1 MSDKIV
7 KVAEIVRETLPA
19 APPAAY
25 VGMKF
30 YGITL
35 PDIVSI
41 VTLAYLVIQIGY
53 VLWKWKKGI

>member
-1 MSDKIV
+1 MSEKIV
-7 KVAEIVRETLPA
+7 KAVEVVRETLPA

-30 YGITL
+30 YGISL

-41 VTLAYLVIQIGY
+41 ATLIYLVIQIGY
-53 VLWKWKKGI
+53 ILYKWRKGI